1 MGKFCLIREALA
13 SDTDDDVSGSWMVP
27 MVGVIV
33 LALGLQGC
41 STPIH
46 EGNTIGRAVTVA
58 GMW

>member
-1 MGKFCLIREALA
+1 LA
-13 SDTDDDVSGSWMVP
+13 YDTDDDVSGSWMVP

-41 STPIH
+41 SIPIH

>member
-1 MGKFCLIREALA
+1 MMGFRVA
-13 SDTDDDVSGSWMVP
+13 TMVP

-33 LALGLQGC
+33 LAQGLLGVFH
-41 STPIH
+41 SIH